1 MMAKTAAVLVAKM
14 QSWVGLKKADGS
26 YQVILDIY
34 NGYTP
39 LPRGH
44 KMTSTD
50 AWCAATVSAA
60 AIACGM
66 TDIIPPEC
74 SCNQMIA
81 LFMSLGEWQEN
92 ENVTPAPGWVIFYD
106 WDDSGSGD
114 NTGKADHVGVVEKV
128 SGGVIT
134 VIEGNYSDKVKRR
147 EVKVNGRY
155 IRGYGVPKFDKEI
168 VIRDDLITK
177 HPLINQYIVVKGD
190 TPEKIAK
197 KFVLTPQELIAANI
211 GKYPKM
217 TIDYIQA
224 GWVLDIPPKKVEAV
238 PVWNVKVTTQSGLNV
253 RTGPGTSYT
262 KIGALYYGETVR
274 VLCVSDNDEWGL
286 INYKTNGGTKTG
298 WICLVYTKEV

>member
-1 MMAKTAAVLVAKM
+1 MMKKTASALVAKM

-34 NGYTP
+34 NAHKP

-44 KMTSTD
+44 KMVKTD

-81 LFMSLGEWQEN
+81 LFKSLGEWQEN

-128 SGGVIT
+128 SNGVIT
-134 VIEGNYSDKVKRR
+134 VIEGNYSGAVKRR
-147 EVKVNGRY
+147 EVKVNGKY

-177 HPLINQYIVVKGD
+177 HPLITKYEVVKGD
-190 TPEKIAK
+190 TPERIAK

-211 GKYPKM
+211 GKYPRM
-217 TIDYIQA
+217 TIDYIQI
-224 GWVLDIPPKKVEAV
+224 GWVLDIPAKKVEAI

-253 RTGPGTSYT
+253 RTGPGTSYP

-274 VLCVSDNDEWGL
+274 VLGVSDDDEWGL
-286 INYKTNGGTKTG
+286 INFKTKDGTKPG
-298 WICLVYTKEV
+298 WICLAYTKEV